1 MIETTAMTLLL
12 FKVFCVCVFFSH
24 SPTCFP
30 IKLNRRKR
38 RKRGERKDDEND
50 DGDGGGGG
58 GSCGSVPKIE
68 PKISCWTVFVV
79 D

>member
-1 MIETTAMTLLL
+1 ML
-12 FKVFCVCVFFSH
+12 SH
-24 SPTCFP
+24 KTQH
-30 IKLNRRKR
+30 KKKKKKR
-38 RKRGERKDDEND
+38 RKDDENN
-50 DGDGGGGG
+50 DGGGGGGGG